1 MVLPPPVVMPLAAM
15 REASPRDKSPI
26 QAVTPLELV
35 VIRLPATPRVVTVA
49 VLVQAV
55 TPTLVQLVPAMV
67 AMSSTETDN
76 SSMGVTTGRVLG
88 LGLGPDPDPGLV
100 APVAPVALVRP
111 ERLVHRLAVLP
122 VSAHSASEAALC

>member
-67 AMSSTETDN
+67 AMSSTATGN
-76 SSMGVTTGRVLG
+76 SSMGATTGRVLG
-88 LGLGPDPDPGLV
+88 LGLDPGPDPAGL
-100 APVAPVALVRP
+100 VALVRP

-122 VSAHSASEAALC
+122 VSAHSAFEAALC

>member
-49 VLVQAV
+49 VLVQVV

-67 AMSSTETDN
+67 ATSSTETDN
-76 SSMGVTTGRVLG
+76 SSETMGATAGRVLG
-88 LGLGPDPDPGLV
+88 LGPDPAGL
-100 APVAPVALVRP
+100 VAPVALVRP
-111 ERLVHRLAVLP
+111 ELPERLVDRLAVLL
-122 VSAHSASEAALC
+122 VSAHSAFGATLC